1 MSYPKGLEDI
11 LKNPSK
17 RAVHIYPVK
26 EYCIKIRDDLLK
38 SCFVK
43 NLDNNNLTY
52 SINIHDI
59 LTQLYYTLLENKV
72 CIICLTF
79 SDGNKI
85 YEFKEVLEQILY
97 FKNVFED
104 FINDDNSNEV
114 IIDLSLVGITDDYEN
129 MNIIINFINYGWN
142 IVSKIHYLEL
152 LKLAKLDDYL
162 LGVECD
168 YKSKLRE
175 HLIHETTE
183 CFSKG
188 QHNGMDNISGSPKD
202 FFDAICEICIIL
214 EIDIG
219 YMSRHLYILTV
230 DEYIEDFTS
239 SKFCEKLKIDDIN
252 SYNNI
257 MGVIAKKIEI

>member
-11 LKNPSK
+11 LKNSSK
-17 RAVHIYPVK
+17 RAVHIYPVE

-43 NLDNNNLTY
+43 NLDDNNFTY

-59 LTQLYYTLLENKV
+59 LTQLYQTLLENKI

-79 SDGNKI
+79 SNGNKI
-85 YEFKEVLEQILY
+85 YEFKEVLEKILY

-104 FINDDNSNEV
+104 FINDDNKNDV
-114 IIDLSLVGITDDYEN
+114 IIDLPLIGITDDYEN

-142 IVSKIHYLEL
+142 MVSKIHYLEL

-162 LGVECD
+162 LGVTCN
-168 YKSKLRE
+168 YKTKLRD
-175 HLIHETTE
+175 HLKYETPV
-183 CFSKG
+183 CFSRV
-188 QHNGMDNISGSPKD
+188 QYIGMDNISGSPKD
-202 FFDAICEICIIL
+202 FFDVICEICIIL
-214 EIDIG
+214 DIDIA

-230 DEYIEDFTS
+230 DKYTEDFIS

-257 MGVIAKKIEI
+257 MRHIT

>member
-1 MSYPKGLEDI
+1 
-11 LKNPSK
+11 
-17 RAVHIYPVK
+17 
-26 EYCIKIRDDLLK
+26 
-38 SCFVK
+38 
-43 NLDNNNLTY
+43 
-52 SINIHDI
+52 
-59 LTQLYYTLLENKV
+59 
-72 CIICLTF
+72 
-79 SDGNKI
+79 
-85 YEFKEVLEQILY
+85 
-97 FKNVFED
+97 
-104 FINDDNSNEV
+104 
-114 IIDLSLVGITDDYEN
+114 
-129 MNIIINFINYGWN
+129 
-142 IVSKIHYLEL
+142 LEL

-162 LGVECD
+162 LGITD
-168 YKSKLRE
+168 NNYKSKLKG
-175 HLIHETTE
+175 HLIHETTV